1 MEPIV
6 NPWLIYFASIV
17 EQLRTF
23 FNAIT
28 YIVVVLDIIIVMG
41 TFVESD
47 DAIAVFYNREEK
59 KIRPFIKLLI
69 VLSIICP
76 LLVIFIPSKETIIA
90 MYIANMVTPDN
101 LNIANEVFKSN
112 LKDYADIISKWILT
126 GKQG

>member
-17 EQLRTF
+17 EQLITF
-23 FNAIT
+23 FNAVT
-28 YIVVVLDIIIVMG
+28 YIVMATYIIIVMG
-41 TFVESD
+41 SFIESD

-59 KIRPFIKLLI
+59 KIKPFIKLLI
-69 VLSIICP
+69 VLSIICS
-76 LLVIFIPSKETIIA
+76 LLIVFIPSKETIIA

-112 LKDYADIISKWILT
+112 LKDYADIISKALN
-126 GKQG
+126 K

>member
-47 DAIAVFYNREEK
+47 DAIAVFYNRKEK

-112 LKDYADIISKWILT
+112 LKDYADIISKALN
-126 GKQG
+126 K

>member
-28 YIVVVLDIIIVMG
+28 YIVVVLDIIITMG
-41 TFVESD
+41 AFIESD
-47 DAIAVFYNREEK
+47 DVIAVFYNRKEK
-59 KIRPFIKLLI
+59 KIKPFIKLLI
-69 VLSIICP
+69 ALSIICP
-76 LLVIFIPSKETIIA
+76 LLIVFIPSKETIIA

-112 LKDYADIISKWILT
+112 LKDYADIISKALN
-126 GKQG
+126 K

>member
-59 KIRPFIKLLI
+59 KIKPFIKLLI
-69 VLSIICP
+69 ALTIICP

-112 LKDYADIISKWILT
+112 LKDYVDIISKALN
-126 GKQG
+126 K

>member
-28 YIVVVLDIIIVMG
+28 YIVVAIDIIIAIG
-41 TFVESD
+41 AFIESD
-47 DAIAVFYNREEK
+47 DAIAVFYNRKEK
-59 KIRPFIKLLI
+59 KIKPFIKLLI

-112 LKDYADIISKWILT
+112 LKDYADIISKALN
-126 GKQG
+126 K

>member
-47 DAIAVFYNREEK
+47 DAIAVFYNREKK
-59 KIRPFIKLLI
+59 KIKPFIKLLI
-69 VLSIICP
+69 ALTIICP

-112 LKDYADIISKWILT
+112 LKDYADIISKALN
-126 GKQG
+126 K

>member
-6 NPWLIYFASIV
+6 NPWLIYLVSIV

-23 FNAIT
+23 FDAIT
-28 YIVVVLDIIIVMG
+28 YVVVILDIIIAMVA
-41 TFVESD
+41 FVESD
-47 DAIAVFYNREEK
+47 DTIAVFYNREEN

-90 MYIANMVTPDN
+90 MYIANMITPDN

-112 LKDYADIISKWILT
+112 LKDYADIISKALN
-126 GKQG
+126 K

>member
-90 MYIANMVTPDN
+90 MYIANMVTLDN
-101 LNIANEVFKSN
+101 LNIANEIFKSN
-112 LKDYADIISKWILT
+112 LKDYADIISKALN
-126 GKQG
+126 K

>member
-28 YIVVVLDIIIVMG
+28 FIVVAIDIIIVMG
-41 TFVESD
+41 AFVESD

-59 KIRPFIKLLI
+59 KIKPFIKLLI
-69 VLSIICP
+69 ALTIICP

-101 LNIANEVFKSN
+101 LNIANEIFKSN
-112 LKDYADIISKWILT
+112 LKDYADIISKALN
-126 GKQG
+126 K

>member
-23 FNAIT
+23 FNVIT

-59 KIRPFIKLLI
+59 KIKPFIKLLI
-69 VLSIICP
+69 ALTIICP

-112 LKDYADIISKWILT
+112 LKDYADIISKALN
-126 GKQG
+126 K

>member
-17 EQLRTF
+17 EQLRIF

-47 DAIAVFYNREEK
+47 DAIVVFYNREEK

-112 LKDYADIISKWILT
+112 LKDYADIISKALN
-126 GKQG
+126 K

>member
-28 YIVVVLDIIIVMG
+28 YVVVILDIIIVMG
-41 TFVESD
+41 TFIESD

-59 KIRPFIKLLI
+59 KIKPFIKLLI
-69 VLSIICP
+69 ALTIICP
-76 LLVIFIPSKETIIA
+76 LLVIFIPSKEIIIA

-112 LKDYADIISKWILT
+112 LKDYADIISKALN
-126 GKQG
+126 K

>member
-23 FNAIT
+23 FDTIT

-59 KIRPFIKLLI
+59 KIKPFIKLLI
-69 VLSIICP
+69 ALTIICP

-112 LKDYADIISKWILT
+112 LKDYADIISKALN
-126 GKQG
+126 K

>member
-23 FNAIT
+23 FNVIT

-90 MYIANMVTPDN
+90 MYIANMVTSDN

-112 LKDYADIISKWILT
+112 LKDYADIISKALN
-126 GKQG
+126 K